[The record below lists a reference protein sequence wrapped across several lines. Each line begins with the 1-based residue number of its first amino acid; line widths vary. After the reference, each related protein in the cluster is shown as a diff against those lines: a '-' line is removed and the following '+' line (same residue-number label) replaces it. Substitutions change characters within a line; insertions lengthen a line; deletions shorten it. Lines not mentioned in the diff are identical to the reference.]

1 DHVRPELTDDPPHAV
16 SDRDVHPE
24 RIRRAADAGSKEI
37 KRIRRADLVPD
48 SVERSG
54 PVQAVVPWLPR
65 DRGDDADLP
74 VLLQRFELLEV
85 EDAPVRLPYVRE
97 QVGDRKDSHGR

>member
-1 DHVRPELTDDPPHAV
+1 RRSSDLPPHAV
-16 SDRDVHPE
+16 SDRGVHPE
-24 RIRRAADAGSKEI
+24 RIRRAADAGGEEI
-37 KRIRRADLVPD
+37 EWIRRADLVPD
-48 SVERSG
+48 LVERSG
-54 PVQAVVPWLPR
+54 PVQAVVPGLPR
-65 DRGDDADLP
+65 DGGNHADLP